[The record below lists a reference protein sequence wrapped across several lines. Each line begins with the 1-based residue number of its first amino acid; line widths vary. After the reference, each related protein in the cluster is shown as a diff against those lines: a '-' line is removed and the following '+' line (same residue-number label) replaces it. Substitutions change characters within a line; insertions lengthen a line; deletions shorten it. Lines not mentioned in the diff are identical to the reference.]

1 MEKII
6 YITTERQDGIR
17 RNGKGQG
24 GPEGKSFIGETVK
37 KVLRLPYSVFRKEG
51 TALDFPIVEY
61 KIEGIGEEE
70 AAELEADGESGDGK
84 EKLLPARE
92 RKSRRIRWNRTLR
105 KLKRQIQKREMQKM
119 TGMSGNAFLFCGWRE
134 HRYPPEL
141 MCAFYKSC
149 YENNVFVL
157 RAEQLIFLDGWEAEE
172 GDRLWQELDDPEL
185 MFLSEIYTTYNYLTI
200 VTDRTAFWQ
209 EFAEE
214 AYEEYGLSVRRTVD
228 GENVTF
234 REKKTLVVDLGR
246 EVRKCCGNFP
256 SGSVYLDLRETYD
269 KTRGIFEKC
278 GEIPRLSLR
287 NALDTV
293 RKDTV

>member
-6 YITTERQDGIR
+6 YITAERHDGIR
-17 RNGKGQG
+17 RSGKRR
-24 GPEGKSFIGETVK
+24 ETVR
-37 KVLRLPYSVFRKEG
+37 KVLGLPCPVFRKTG
-51 TALDFPIVEY
+51 TALGFPIVEY

-70 AAELEADGESGDGK
+70 AAELEADTERGAGK
-84 EKLLPARE
+84 GNLLPVRE
-92 RKSRRIRWNRTLR
+92 RRSRRIRWNRTL
-105 KLKRQIQKREMQKM
+105 KKIKKQIQKNEMRKM
-119 TGMSGNAFLFCGWRE
+119 TGMSGDAFLFCGWRE
-134 HRYPPEL
+134 YRYPPEL

-157 RAEQLIFLDGWEAEE
+157 RAEQLIFLDGWEEEE
-172 GDRLWQELDDPEL
+172 GDRLWRELDDPEL
-185 MFLSEIYTTYNYLTI
+185 AFLSEIYTTYNYLTI
-200 VTDRTAFWQ
+200 VTDRAAFWQ
-209 EFAEE
+209 EFTEE
-214 AYEEYGLSVRRTVD
+214 AYEEYGLSVRRTED

-234 REKKTLVVDLGR
+234 REKKTLIVDLGR
-246 EVRKCCGNFP
+246 EMRKCCGNFP
-256 SGSVYLDLRETYD
+256 PGSVYLDFRETYD